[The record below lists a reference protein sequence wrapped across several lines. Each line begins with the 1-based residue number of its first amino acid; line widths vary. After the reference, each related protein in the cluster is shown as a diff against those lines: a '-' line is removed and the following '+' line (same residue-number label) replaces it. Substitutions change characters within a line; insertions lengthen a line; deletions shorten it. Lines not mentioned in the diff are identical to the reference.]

1 MINTI
6 LIIQA
11 FKFGSFKLCN
21 YELGNIWYSQTNL
34 MLCII
39 TSRRTGIKKSPT
51 SIILTLIQNF
61 TYLTGYQRYWVP
73 SYSLM
78 ISLRFSTLGSSSTQ
92 CYTLYCRLLKLE
104 RKECTLL
111 YSFRAQ
117 LKSNT
122 TYHVMYF
129 LTCVDY
135 STACISSPFHFKI
148 IH

>member
-11 FKFGSFKLCN
+11 FKIWLFFKLCN

-104 RKECTLL
+104 RKECTLFIFFQSTAEKQHHL
-111 YSFRAQ
+111 PCYVLSYMCGLLHSMY
-117 LKSNT
+117 LKSLS
-122 TYHVMYF
+122 F
-129 LTCVDY
+129 
-135 STACISSPFHFKI
+135 
-148 IH
+148 